1 MSYPFLI
8 ERINMQSLKITT
20 TAGVSTLVPLDNV
33 LSLTVSAANLITS
46 VTYVNTSGT
55 PTTVAVA
62 AFNGTNDK
70 YEYGHLTE
78 GYIFCAHVA
87 NYRTR

>member
-1 MSYPFLI
+1 
-8 ERINMQSLKITT
+8 MQSLKITT
-20 TAGVSTLVPLDNV
+20 TANVSTIVPLDNV

-46 VTYVNTSGT
+46 VTYVNTAGT

-62 AFNGTNDK
+62 AYNGTNDK

-87 NYRTR
+87 NFKT

>member
-1 MSYPFLI
+1 
-8 ERINMQSLKITT
+8 MQSLKITT

-33 LSLTVSAANLITS
+33 LSLTVSANNLITS
-46 VTYVNTSGT
+46 VSYVTSAGT

-62 AFNGTNDK
+62 AYNGANDK

-87 NYRTR
+87 NYKTR